1 MKDQRF
7 GHLVTSS
14 GQFTN
19 QTKFCLFLL
28 IENSET
34 GNTLTVNFVLV
45 VSTLEEEIP
54 AIMAKINAEHDS
66 IQRKEIDGFEFV
78 SGTFAG
84 KYKI

>member
-1 MKDQRF
+1 M
-7 GHLVTSS
+7 TSS

-19 QTKFCLFLL
+19 QTKFFFFLFV
-28 IENSET
+28 ENSET

-45 VSTLEEEIP
+45 VSTLEGEIP

-84 KYKI
+84 KCKI